1 MFSVWQRLILFKLE
15 SFSSRSVT
23 RFEFPPIDALWDR
36 DWHLIKTLGGQW
48 TLVRSCKSYTR
59 KILAM
64 HMFLMFWSTGLG
76 VRAYISNVQ
85 LVYMQP
91 HTFYS
96 AGNALLF
103 SGTFQTFLILSCNS
117 MAAAY
122 NCIQPQLS
130 LLVLREIAYP
140 SEGLQPSLFI
150 R

>member
-15 SFSSRSVT
+15 SLSSRSVT
-23 RFEFPPIDALWDR
+23 RFEFPQIDALWDR

-103 SGTFQTFLILSCNS
+103 SGTFQFSNFVMQQLII
-117 MAAAY
+117 
-122 NCIQPQLS
+122 CIQPQLS
-130 LLVLREIAYP
+130 LLALREIAYP